1 MIYVTNP
8 RARQAQKSAGDSVSG
23 WRTCLQL
30 ETPSQAGDRRINQD
44 QTGWPGGSGD
54 VRLRLEEY
62 RVPDV
67 HPGPTADELAI
78 TLAARWS
85 CMLAIYTMTTF
96 TDRHIFSSRRDI
108 HTNGKHVDSS

>member
-1 MIYVTNP
+1 MIYATNP
-8 RARQAQKSAGDSVSG
+8 RAQQAQKCDGDSISG

-67 HPGPTADELAI
+67 QVHNDLRSQRRSTP
-78 TLAARWS
+78 
-85 CMLAIYTMTTF
+85 
-96 TDRHIFSSRRDI
+96 RH
-108 HTNGKHVDSS
+108 HVAVQ